1 MECWNLGLMGLK
13 KPVFKTHI
21 ISYFHAQYSTIPQF
35 DHFIRLIKKMAVKNT
50 VIPINCRNSDAFNYS
65 FKLF

>member
-1 MECWNLGLMGLK
+1 
-13 KPVFKTHI
+13 
-21 ISYFHAQYSTIPQF
+21 
-35 DHFIRLIKKMAVKNT
+35 MAVKNT